1 MRSLFLNHLILVCIV
16 LYSAAMAGVDYA
28 AHQIVGRFGIVA
40 GLAVIAAMYGAAR
53 YFERER
59 PR

>member
-1 MRSLFLNHLILVCIV
+1 MRNLFLNHLILVCIV

-40 GLAVIAAMYGAAR
+40 GLAVIAACPNPEQIAIRFA
-53 YFERER
+53 FQ
-59 PR
+59 